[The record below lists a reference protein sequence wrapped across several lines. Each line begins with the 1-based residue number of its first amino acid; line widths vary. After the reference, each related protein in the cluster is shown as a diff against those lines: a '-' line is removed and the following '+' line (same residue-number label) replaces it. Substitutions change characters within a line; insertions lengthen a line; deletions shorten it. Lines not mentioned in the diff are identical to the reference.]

1 NISVTWLFQKT
12 MSVPMSANPN
22 PNQIN
27 DLMSGVFRV
36 MDKLGDEVLKPFL
49 QDVVQFSSLSKTL
62 PLVNPQLVLPM
73 IPQVGISPFIDWTG
87 HYFNLALYSGL
98 YPLATTLKPVLEK
111 LPDRQKYLYHRYLD
125 SWKYGSGGDFI
136 SEQ

>member
-1 NISVTWLFQKT
+1 
-12 MSVPMSANPN
+12 
-22 PNQIN
+22 
-27 DLMSGVFRV
+27 

-87 HYFNLALYSGL
+87 HYLNLALYSGL
-98 YPLATTLKPVLEK
+98 YPLATSLKPVLEK
-111 LPDRQKYLYHRYLD
+111 LPDKQKYLYHRYLD

-136 SEQ
+136 SKQ